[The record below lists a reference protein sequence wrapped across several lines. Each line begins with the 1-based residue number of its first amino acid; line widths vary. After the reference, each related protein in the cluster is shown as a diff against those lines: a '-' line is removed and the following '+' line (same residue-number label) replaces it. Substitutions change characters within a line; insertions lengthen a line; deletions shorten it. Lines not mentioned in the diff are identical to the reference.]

1 MTIKVLI
8 ADDNRLF
15 REILAI
21 RFRDTTEIEIIAQ
34 AEDGMEVLEKVR
46 FSKPDV
52 VLMDIRMPR
61 MNGID
66 TTIALHK
73 DFPEIRV
80 IALTT
85 FNENIYI
92 KAMLEANA
100 WGYLL
105 KDSTFEQLVE
115 AIKQVYAGKKYFS
128 TDVEGI
134 IIEDYLG
141 RTPREKVKLTKRESE
156 ILKLLAEGK
165 SIREISELLFVSI
178 KTVGTHKQ
186 NIFDKLDFDNMA
198 QLIKYALNNGIVS

>member
-21 RFRDTTEIEIIAQ
+21 RFRETTDIEIVAM
-34 AEDGMEVLEKVR
+34 AVDGLDVLEKVR
-46 FSKPDV
+46 ISKPDI

-66 TTIALHK
+66 TTMALSK
-73 DFPEIRV
+73 EFPDIKV

-85 FNENIYI
+85 FDEKIYI
-92 KAMLEANA
+92 RGMLEANA
-100 WGYLL
+100 QGYML
-105 KDSTFEQLVE
+105 KDSTYDQLVE

-128 TDVEGI
+128 ADIEGI
-134 IIEDYLG
+134 ILEDYLG
-141 RTPREKVKLTKRESE
+141 RASRETIKLTKRESE

-165 SIREISELLFVSI
+165 SIREISEALFVSI

-186 NIFDKLDFDNMA
+186 NIFDKLEFDNMA
-198 QLIKYALNNGIVS
+198 QLIKFALSNGIVS